1 MSAKRDELEK
11 LMWELAVANILRD
24 VRKRQRRFEDGTDD
38 VNWYEREIARIARR
52 VREIA
57 PEIVLPEAL
66 IH

>member
-1 MSAKRDELEK
+1 
-11 LMWELAVANILRD
+11 
-24 VRKRQRRFEDGTDD
+24 